1 MPEITQHTELKRL
14 DRNEPQQF
22 TDSSF
27 HRWYDFVLGYP
38 DHLVT
43 EILSLLSVGR
53 GQIVAD
59 PFCGTGTT
67 LIECAKNRIRSVG
80 IDANPFAAFAAET
93 KSSFNIDHEALDRA
107 SDRVESR
114 YYQILASG
122 QKFTS
127 DVTYIYLTG
136 SGMVER
142 GWISPKPLQQALA
155 LREAIRLGRKSD
167 LLGPLMLALVA
178 DLPQKIGNMKF
189 GPQIYRGR
197 IKTDV
202 DPLPFFKARIRAMVE
217 DLSDID
223 KIKTFG
229 PILTQC
235 GDARHCETI
244 FRREKVVDYV
254 ICSPPYPTE
263 HDYTRHMRLELA
275 FTDSISTLSCLR
287 AIKKTMI
294 RSHTKGL
301 YKEDDDA
308 AIGPTSPGVEEV
320 AKRVEVA
327 VADKSSKFEKLYPR
341 VVRAYFGG
349 MRKHFTSIYP
359 ILKDGGQ
366 AAYVVGD
373 QAAYA
378 RIPIQTASLLG
389 EVAESVGF
397 RVKEIKPWRRRWAT
411 ALSDFLDENILV
423 LQKP

>member
-1 MPEITQHTELKRL
+1 
-14 DRNEPQQF
+14 
-22 TDSSF
+22 
-27 HRWYDFVLGYP
+27 
-38 DHLVT
+38 
-43 EILSLLSVGR
+43 
-53 GQIVAD
+53 
-59 PFCGTGTT
+59 
-67 LIECAKNRIRSVG
+67 
-80 IDANPFAAFAAET
+80 
-93 KSSFNIDHEALDRA
+93 
-107 SDRVESR
+107 
-114 YYQILASG
+114 
-122 QKFTS
+122 
-127 DVTYIYLTG
+127 
-136 SGMVER
+136 
-142 GWISPKPLQQALA
+142 
-155 LREAIRLGRKSD
+155 
-167 LLGPLMLALVA
+167 MLALVA

-217 DLSDID
+217 DLSDSD
-223 KIKTFG
+223 KIKKFA

-235 GDARHCETI
+235 GDARNCETI
-244 FRREKVVDYV
+244 FRHGKVLDHV

-275 FTDSISTLSCLR
+275 FTDNISTLSCLR

-294 RSHTKGL
+294 RSHTRGL
-301 YKEDDDA
+301 YKEDDSA
-308 AIGPTSPGVEEV
+308 SIGPTSPGVEDL
-320 AKRVEVA
+320 AKIVEVA
-327 VADKSSKFEKLYPR
+327 VADKSSKFEKFYPR

-349 MRKHFTSIYP
+349 MRRHFESIYP

-378 RIPIQTASLLG
+378 RIPIRTASLLG

-397 RVKEIKPWRRRWAT
+397 HVKEIKFWRRRWAT